1 MFALGLAHLLALAPA
16 AAVRCGAPVLAPTVA
31 RHAAPL
37 AVAQGIA
44 APSVTIR
51 AASEDELDNVAAL
64 QLSVFMPPDDPPAL
78 LPIFGS
84 LFAAGQRNAR
94 AELHRRLVD
103 DLRRRRDAGS
113 QHFVALS
120 DDDGLLAAP
129 DAPYPP
135 EWEVAQYAE
144 RDLSFIG
151 SVEISTREFKLPTHS
166 LCDGVY
172 ISHMAV
178 AVGCRRRGIGKQLLR
193 AAQAEIAQRGEF
205 DGVWL
210 HVEKTNDAA
219 IRLYEQAGFNRCAET
234 PIHATFTRA
243 LDLEHRDP
251 MLMRMDP
258 PTV

>member
-1 MFALGLAHLLALAPA
+1 MFALVHLALLAPA
-16 AAVRCGAPVLAPTVA
+16 AAVRCGAPAPAVLAPTVA
-31 RHAAPL
+31 RCAAPL
-37 AVAQGIA
+37 AVAQIA

-51 AASEDELDNVAAL
+51 AASEDELDNIAAL

-135 EWEVAQYAE
+135 EWEVAQYSE

-178 AVGCRRRGIGKQLLR
+178 ADGCRRRGIGKQLLR
-193 AAQAEIAQRGEF
+193 AAQAEIAQRGGF

-258 PTV
+258 PTA